1 MLIIATMTTQD
12 HLTKLRC
19 CQYPR
24 EREDYLLALYEAE
37 GAKLMLEVLRFY
49 DMSERSTKGLLL
61 YTELVRRIVEYE
73 GVGGALETL
82 ESFEEV
88 LVAMDKE
95 SLLHQG
101 GER

>member
-12 HLTKLRC
+12 YLTKLRAC
-19 CQYPR
+19 KYSR

-73 GVGGALETL
+73 GVAGALETL
-82 ESFEEV
+82 TSFESV
-88 LVAMDKE
+88 LIVMDKAPL
-95 SLLHQG
+95 SHQG
-101 GER
+101 GEG